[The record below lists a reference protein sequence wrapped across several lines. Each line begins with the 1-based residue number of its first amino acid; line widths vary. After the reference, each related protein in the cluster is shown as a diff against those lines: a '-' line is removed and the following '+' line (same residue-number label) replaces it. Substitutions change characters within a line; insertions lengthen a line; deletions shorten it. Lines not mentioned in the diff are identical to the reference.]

1 MSNNIKRLLN
11 KRSQESQ
18 MKIQKSAEK
27 MLLKYQFDYLRKQ
40 LGLSQTSL
48 ARLIGVS
55 QQEISKIENSGYEL
69 KLSTMKDYIEALGG
83 KLYVEINLPNEKVIK
98 IKL

>member
-1 MSNNIKRLLN
+1 MSNNIKKLLN

-18 MKIQKSAEK
+18 IKIQKSAGK
-27 MLLKYQFDYLRKQ
+27 MLLRYQFDSLRKQ
-40 LGLSQTSL
+40 LGLSQTSV
-48 ARLIGVS
+48 ATLIGVS
-55 QQEISKIENSGYEL
+55 QQEISKIENSGYKL
-69 KLSTMKDYIEALGG
+69 KLSTMKDYVEALGG